1 MDFKKLIKILL
12 SFGLYLLMMLI
23 TVFFS
28 KYIYYKP
35 YKINKGYSIIYPIIY
50 AKKLIYIISIIF
62 ILFYIWRIL
71 LKKDYFYI
79 INLILIIIILITI
92 NYYINLIL

>member
-1 MDFKKLIKILL
+1 M
-12 SFGLYLLMMLI
+12 
-23 TVFFS
+23 
-28 KYIYYKP
+28 
-35 YKINKGYSIIYPIIY
+35 
-50 AKKLIYIISIIF
+50 SIIF

-79 INLILIIIILITI
+79 INLILIITILITM